1 MLSPKDTIVL
11 LPDQQLHRH
20 SQKVG
25 LITDD
30 IRVVITEMEAAVT
43 DWEASRPHEVGVALA
58 AIQLGK
64 PLRIIVVRNNYD
76 NKDDKTFSVFINP
89 VITKYEGAIEED
101 FEGCL
106 SVQDIYGKVPR
117 YTKIRLKAQDINGKE
132 FRMTIDGFLARVLQH
147 EIDHTHGLTFVDRI
161 QNKFDG
167 FFRLKDDGKLEQ
179 INYEKDIKPVYILR

>member
-1 MLSPKDTIVL
+1 M
-11 LPDQQLHRH
+11 LPDQQLRQH

-30 IRVVITEMEAAVT
+30 IKAVIAEMEAAVT
-43 DWEASRPHEVGVALA
+43 DWEKSRPHEVGVALA

-64 PLRIIVVRNNYD
+64 PLRIIVVRNNYE

-89 VITKYEGAIEED
+89 TITEYEGSVEED

-117 YTKIRLKAQDINGKE
+117 YNKIRLKAQDVNGKE
-132 FRMTIDGFLARVLQH
+132 FRLTIDGFLARVLRH
-147 EIDHTHGLTFVDRI
+147 EVDHTHGLTFVDRI
-161 QNKFDG
+161 QYKTNG
-167 FFRLKDDGKLEQ
+167 FYRLKNDGKLEQ
-179 INYEKDIKPVYILR
+179 MDYEKDIKPVYILR